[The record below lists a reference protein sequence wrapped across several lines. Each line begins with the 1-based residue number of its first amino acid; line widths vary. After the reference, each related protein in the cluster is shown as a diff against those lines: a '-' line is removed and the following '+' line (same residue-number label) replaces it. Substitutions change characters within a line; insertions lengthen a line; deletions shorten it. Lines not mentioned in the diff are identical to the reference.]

1 MIISINKIL
10 SKKLKI
16 NLVIVIHHLI
26 KIHQNKK
33 GKKKM
38 NKMLMDKKRKRKAKE
53 VNKNMKD
60 FQN

>member
-16 NLVIVIHHLI
+16 NLVRVIHHRI
-26 KIHQNKK
+26 KIHQM
-33 GKKKM
+33 KKKM
-38 NKMLMDKKRKRKAKE
+38 NKMLMDKKRKRKEKE